1 MPNLYP
7 CDFMVA
13 EHLSSHES
21 CKGFHESALWV
32 PGTVMILTSQ
42 SGHPQELEF
51 RNLGM
56 VPFRHSS
63 HGGG

>member
-42 SGHPQELEF
+42 SGHP
-51 RNLGM
+51 
-56 VPFRHSS
+56 
-63 HGGG
+63 